1 MADGWPPR
9 HVLIMPFGGRPRNES
24 RDNGDSDVSLA
35 LRRTREGRRRRH
47 RRRCRHRRAG
57 NNRRERATRFRS
69 DEYGDQGRLP
79 AATAAAAALSPTQS
93 AHSCPGAARALARNN
108 GIRVLPFKSAKYL
121 SVVVFR
127 AAAAALS
134 AAVVTQGA
142 KSKRTL

>member
-35 LRRTREGRRRRH
+35 LRRTREGRRRR
-47 RRRCRHRRAG
+47 RRRRHRRAG

-69 DEYGDQGRLP
+69 DEFGDQGRLP
-79 AATAAAAALSPTQS
+79 AAAAAAALSPTQS